1 MVSLNRGVSTEA
13 ARMIG
18 DSAEFDSVM
27 EQRKNRIR
35 SLAPSRTGAFRDSI
49 QMRKVPGKNGVVD
62 REIYSDDP
70 GALSIEFGHVTRDG
84 TPVHGHFPFSRGIS

>member
-1 MVSLNRGVSTEA
+1 MVYLNHGVSTEA

-27 EQRKNRIR
+27 EQRKNRIK
-35 SLAPSRTGAFRDSI
+35 SLAPRRTGAFQDSI
-49 QMRKVPGKNGVVD
+49 QVRKVPGKKGVTD

-70 GALSIEFGHVTRDG
+70 AALSIEFGHVTPGG

>member
-18 DSAEFDSVM
+18 DSAAFDSVM
-27 EQRKNRIR
+27 EQRANRIR
-35 SLAPSRTGAFRDSI
+35 SMAPRRTGAFQESI
-49 QMRKVPGKNGVVD
+49 QVRKVPGKNGVTD
-62 REIYSDDP
+62 REIYSDHP
-70 GALSIEFGHVTRDG
+70 AALSIEFGHVAPDG

>member
-18 DSAEFDSVM
+18 DSAAFDSVM
-27 EQRKNRIR
+27 EQRANRIR
-35 SLAPSRTGAFRDSI
+35 SLAPRRTGAFQESI
-49 QMRKVPGKNGVVD
+49 QVRKVPGKNGVTD

-70 GALSIEFGHVTRDG
+70 AALSIEFGHVTKDG

>member
-27 EQRKNRIR
+27 EQRRARIQG
-35 SLAPSRTGAFRDSI
+35 LAPTRTGAFRESI
-49 QMRKVPGKNGVVD
+49 QMRKVPGKKGVTD

-70 GALSIEFGHVTRDG
+70 AALSIEFGHVAPDG

>member
-35 SLAPSRTGAFRDSI
+35 SLAPSRTGAFRGSI

-70 GALSIEFGHVTRDG
+70 GALAIEFGHVAPDG

>member
-18 DSAEFDSVM
+18 DSAAFDSVM

-35 SLAPSRTGAFRDSI
+35 SLAPRRTGAFAASI
-49 QMRKVPGKNGVVD
+49 QMRKVPGKNGVTD

-70 GALSIEFGHVTRDG
+70 AALAIEFGHVTKDG

>member
-1 MVSLNRGVSTEA
+1 MVSLNRGVSLEA

-35 SLAPSRTGAFRDSI
+35 GLAPRRTGAFQDSI
-49 QMRKVPGKNGVVD
+49 QVRKVPGKNGVTD

-70 GALSIEFGHVTRDG
+70 AALAIEFGHMTKSG
-84 TPVHGHFPFSRGIS
+84 EPVHGHFPFTQGIA